1 MHPVTGI
8 QDSGATIECKVQPVG
23 GSALPVLTYK
33 MSIGSRRMVADFTL
47 YYGKTMHA
55 IAETNDISSDLGD
68 RAISLQDMTRGWGCT
83 GQKNKK

>member
-1 MHPVTGI
+1 
-8 QDSGATIECKVQPVG
+8 
-23 GSALPVLTYK
+23 
-33 MSIGSRRMVADFTL
+33 MVADFTL